1 MSGNPEPRARLR
13 DALASPDQS
22 AVIAELVPWRGGAE
36 DPSGQRG
43 RQLADELTADPRFSA
58 LSITDNAGGHAM
70 LSPEVLAA
78 ELVGKGTDAIVH
90 VACRDRNRNELISL
104 GWRLAGAGVTNV
116 LALSGDYPTEGYLG
130 VARPVFDV
138 DSVALVALYRA
149 LAEGRIADGVV
160 GRPIPRDCDA
170 DIAPLAAPR
179 GMAPSAAVDLHL
191 GVAVNPFKVV
201 ERDQIPQY
209 LKLER
214 KVRAGAEY
222 AVTQVGFDMR
232 KLGEL
237 VRYAEDRE
245 LPVRLVANF
254 FLLTRGAARVFASG
268 EVPGIQLPPA
278 LLEAAEQQGASP
290 DKGKSFFA
298 DLAARQVAIA
308 RGLGF
313 HGIYLGGAS
322 RAADYVRILDL
333 AESYQPSWQELV
345 PSTSFEIPGTW
356 YAYDGDPS
364 SGLAGQRQTV
374 RSHRGGGPFGGAPLA
389 YRMNRMVHAAAFDPH
404 SPGARAARPLYLF
417 AERHHLGRPLHVFEE
432 AIKIPLFDCRDCGD
446 CSLPD
451 IAYLCPE
458 SQCVKNQR
466 NGPCGGSTAGECEVP
481 GKTCIWARAYQR
493 LAPYGEIDD
502 LMARQPV
509 ICDNALR
516 RTSSW
521 SNTYLGRDHATRPAI
536 GPGAEA

>member
-1 MSGNPEPRARLR
+1 MAVTEDD
-13 DALASPDQS
+13 DALAASGAVREVREVAPKSPDRHDHGGS
-22 AVIAELVPWRGGAE
+22 LPPWR
-36 DPSGQRG
+36 PYVNRNCV
-43 RQLADELTADPRFSA
+43 RLADELTADPRFSA

-70 LSPEVLAA
+70 LSPEVLAV
-78 ELVGKGTDAIVH
+78 ELVAKGTDAIVH
-90 VACRDRNRNELISL
+90 VACRDRNRNELLSL
-104 GWRLAGAGVTNV
+104 GWRLAGAGVRNV

-160 GRPIPRDCDA
+160 GRLIPRDCDA

-278 LLEAAEQQGASP
+278 LLEAAERQGASP

-308 RGLGF
+308 
-313 HGIYLGGAS
+313 GAS
-322 RAADYVRILDL
+322 
-333 AESYQPSWQELV
+333 
-345 PSTSFEIPGTW
+345 
-356 YAYDGDPS
+356 
-364 SGLAGQRQTV
+364 
-374 RSHRGGGPFGGAPLA
+374 
-389 YRMNRMVHAAAFDPH
+389 
-404 SPGARAARPLYLF
+404 
-417 AERHHLGRPLHVFEE
+417 
-432 AIKIPLFDCRDCGD
+432 
-446 CSLPD
+446 
-451 IAYLCPE
+451 
-458 SQCVKNQR
+458 
-466 NGPCGGSTAGECEVP
+466 GSTASTSAGRP
-481 GKTCIWARAYQR
+481 GR
-493 LAPYGEIDD
+493 
-502 LMARQPV
+502 
-509 ICDNALR
+509 NR
-516 RTSSW
+516 RSI
-521 SNTYLGRDHATRPAI
+521 LLV
-536 GPGAEA
+536 